1 MVVEYLEKLLEA
13 REYGVLKAE
22 LKNTNEVDLAE
33 WLDELGPKETLLIFR
48 LLPKDLAAETFAEL
62 GMEQRQELLA
72 LMTQSEAT
80 EVLEDL
86 YFNELID
93 TLEELPANVVTRLV
107 AKATPDQRS
116 KINQFLQYPEDS
128 AGSVM
133 TIEYMTLRPQMTAKE
148 ALEHIRAKGMDRKT
162 VYTLYVTDATM
173 RLVGFVSLRELIVAD
188 DEAKVEDLMTTNVVS
203 VEVHQDREEV
213 AALVKRYGFLALPV
227 VDGDHRLIGIIT
239 IDEIMDV
246 MEEEATEDIQRMAA
260 MAPSE
265 EEYLTAKVWT
275 LAKNRIGW
283 LMILMISSTLSAW
296 IISKHQD
303 VLDRMIILSTFI
315 PMIIDSGGNSGGQS
329 ATLVIRAL
337 ATGDVTIHDTI
348 KVVWKEFRIALVCG
362 VILAVVNYMRLTI
375 LGHVGAAV
383 VLAVSLTILVVVMLA
398 KIIGASLPLLA
409 KKAGLDPA
417 LMAGPLITTIIDS
430 LGLAVYFIV
439 ISLVL

>member
-1 MVVEYLEKLLEA
+1 MVFEYLEKLLEA

-33 WLDELGPKETLLIFR
+33 WLDELGPKDTLLIFR

-93 TLEELPANVVTRLV
+93 TLEDLPANVVTRLL

-133 TIEYMTLRPQMTAKE
+133 TIEYMTLRPQMTVKE
-148 ALEHIRAKGMDRKT
+148 ALDHIRAKGMDRKT

-227 VDGDHRLIGIIT
+227 VDGDNRLIGIIT

-430 LGLAVYFIV
+430 LGLAVYFVV

>member
-33 WLDELGPKETLLIFR
+33 WLDELGPKDTLLIFR

>member
-33 WLDELGPKETLLIFR
+33 WLDELGPKDTLLIFR

-348 KVVWKEFRIALVCG
+348 KVVWKEFHIALVCG